1 MKIIAKTRLLFVY
14 TVHVDVRCE
23 KLATTCL
30 LGVKKNRKLLKRNI
44 INMSVEQK
52 RRKRMEKVI
61 PKKLINY
68 SLDRSYSQCCSDS
81 NNSVYAADKIHI
93 RSEVWHLSTQ
103 NIVYLHVAV
112 EEDMSA
118 FVASR

>member
-1 MKIIAKTRLLFVY
+1 M
-14 TVHVDVRCE
+14 
-23 KLATTCL
+23 
-30 LGVKKNRKLLKRNI
+30 NI
-44 INMSVEQK
+44 EQK
-52 RRKRMEKVI
+52 RRKRIEKVI